1 MIQRLGVDLQ
11 GDFDVGE
18 LLLQRA
24 ALQVG
29 YWRVLIGSGGLVRH
43 LHRGV
48 FCGLRAPGGRQGVWD
63 LGPSIHNQ
71 R

>member
-43 LHRGV
+43 LHR
-48 FCGLRAPGGRQGVWD
+48 APGC
-63 LGPSIHNQ
+63 LGFGTIYP
-71 R
+71 